1 MGLICR
7 DFAIIYVLALIGL
20 MVIAL
25 ALEQMTGT
33 DVGSAVNIVPQI
45 VAAML
50 SGQRHG
56 KRAGVRPNSGFAWK
70 AAFLM
75 TMISVGLS
83 ILFAIVLIGLAGP
96 ADTDPLMNFL
106 RTQVVVIVLVS
117 LVIIVLYLL
126 VSRYFFGLGA
136 KQGAAKSPQVDDEVF
151 R

>member
-7 DFAIIYVLALIGL
+7 DFAIIYVFALIGL
-20 MVIAL
+20 VFIAS
-25 ALEQMTGT
+25 ALEQLTGT
-33 DVGSAVNIVPQI
+33 DIGSAVNIVPQI

-56 KRAGVRPNSGFAWK
+56 KRTGTRPDNGFAWK

-83 ILFAIVLIGLAGP
+83 ILFAIGLIAFTGP
-96 ADTDPLMNFL
+96 ANTEPLLNFL
-106 RTQVVVIVLVS
+106 RTQIVVIAFVIL
-117 LVIIVLYLL
+117 LVIAVYVL

-136 KQGAAKSPQVDDEVF
+136 KQGAEKSAQVDEEIF